1 MKVGKQ
7 EGRKGDTVTREGRDF
22 VLILTNHYNWS
33 QRVPRVIS
41 LSLIIN
47 PLFFFFDSSLSDE
60 RKRQGEQKTTRASRG
75 VLTFIFICISYTIR
89 KFGALRFYTLIGG
102 MRKTFI
108 HLQCASLWMPDLVFL
123 YSNLKSVLVTLFLS
137 TTGLH

>member
-1 MKVGKQ
+1 MEKEKAYIYIYIWCMKVGKQ

-47 PLFFFFDSSLSDE
+47 PLFFFF
-60 RKRQGEQKTTRASRG
+60 
-75 VLTFIFICISYTIR
+75 
-89 KFGALRFYTLIGG
+89 
-102 MRKTFI
+102 
-108 HLQCASLWMPDLVFL
+108 
-123 YSNLKSVLVTLFLS
+123 
-137 TTGLH
+137 

>member
-1 MKVGKQ
+1 MRGWAWKKKKPIYIYIWCMKVGKQ

-47 PLFFFFDSSLSDE
+47 PLFFFFWLIIIRRKKKARWAKDNSRLS
-60 RKRQGEQKTTRASRG
+60 GG
-75 VLTFIFICISYTIR
+75 FNFLFLFVF
-89 KFGALRFYTLIGG
+89 LIPLGNLG
-102 MRKTFI
+102 HFVFI
-108 HLQCASLWMPDLVFL
+108 HSSVAWGKPSFI
-123 YSNLKSVLVTLFLS
+123 SNARPFECPI
-137 TTGLH
+137 

>member
-47 PLFFFFDSSLSDE
+47 PLFFFLTHHYQTKEKGKVS
-60 RKRQGEQKTTRASRG
+60 KRQLAP
-75 VLTFIFICISYTIR
+75 L
-89 KFGALRFYTLIGG
+89 GG
-102 MRKTFI
+102 F
-108 HLQCASLWMPDLVFL
+108 
-123 YSNLKSVLVTLFLS
+123 
-137 TTGLH
+137 

>member
-1 MKVGKQ
+1 MRGWAWKKKKPIYIYRCMKVGKQ

-47 PLFFFFDSSLSDE
+47 PLSFFLTHHYQTKEKGKAS
-60 RKRQGEQKTTRASRG
+60 KRQLAP
-75 VLTFIFICISYTIR
+75 L
-89 KFGALRFYTLIGG
+89 GG
-102 MRKTFI
+102 FHFLFVFLVPLGNLGHFVFI
-108 HLQCASLWMPDLVFL
+108 HSSVAWEKPAFI
-123 YSNLKSVLVTLFLS
+123 SNARPFE
-137 TTGLH
+137 GPI

>member
-1 MKVGKQ
+1 MGMEKEKAYIYIYIYIYIWCMKVGKQ

-60 RKRQGEQKTTRASRG
+60 RKRLGEQKTTRASRG
-75 VLTFIFICISYTIR
+75 VLTFY
-89 KFGALRFYTLIGG
+89 FYLY
-102 MRKTFI
+102 
-108 HLQCASLWMPDLVFL
+108 FL
-123 YSNLKSVLVTLFLS
+123 Y
-137 TTGLH
+137 H